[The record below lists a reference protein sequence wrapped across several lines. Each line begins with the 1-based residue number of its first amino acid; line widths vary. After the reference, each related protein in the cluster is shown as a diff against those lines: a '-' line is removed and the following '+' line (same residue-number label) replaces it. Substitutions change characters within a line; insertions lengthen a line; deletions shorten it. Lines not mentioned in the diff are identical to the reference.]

1 MARRPAIVYG
11 QASMHDASTSPIY
24 RPTRTVAL
32 VGLMGVG
39 KTSVGRRLATALGL
53 AFRDA
58 DHEIEQ
64 AAGRSVSDIF
74 AERGEAEFRAGE
86 RRVIARLLEE
96 PPHILATGGGAFV
109 QPDTRAMIQVRAIS
123 VWLKTDLEVLARR
136 VARKNNRPL
145 LIGRDPLEVLTIHA
159 RERYPFYGEAHLTI
173 ESGDGSHGATVD
185 AVLAA
190 LAGYEEAAAP

>member
-1 MARRPAIVYG
+1 MANR
-11 QASMHDASTSPIY
+11 SMNDASTPPTY
-24 RPTRTVAL
+24 RPTRTIAL

-53 AFRDA
+53 PFRDA

-86 RRVIARLLEE
+86 RRVIARLLDE

-109 QPDTRAMIQVRAIS
+109 QADTRAIIKARAIS
-123 VWLKTDLEVLARR
+123 VWLKADIEVLAKR
-136 VARKNNRPL
+136 VARKATRPL
-145 LIGRDPLEVLTIHA
+145 LIGRDPLELLTAQA
-159 RERYPFYGEAHLTI
+159 RDRYPLYSEAHLI
-173 ESGDGSHGATVD
+173 VESGEGSHGATVD

-190 LAGYEEAAAP
+190 LASHQMAPTP